1 MFWGTHVLIL
11 IFNMF
16 LSRDFLCFTLL
27 FCVFVCLSVYSVL
40 FLFCFVFIYL
50 FLYSSVCF
58 FAIRAVYFYDVII
71 FTKIGFSVNF
81 TTVFFYKHI

>member
-1 MFWGTHVLIL
+1 MLYIAV
-11 IFNMF
+11 
-16 LSRDFLCFTLL
+16 LCF
-27 FCVFVCLSVYSVL
+27 CLPL
-40 FLFCFVFIYL
+40 GLFCFVFIYL

-71 FTKIGFSVNF
+71 STKIGFSVNF